1 MRTLIVGLGNPI
13 LGDDGIGIV
22 VAEAVQQRLLCGAV
36 AASSG
41 VDDAGVE
48 VDTECVGGLRLM
60 ERLIGYDRAI
70 IIDAICTGSH
80 APGSVLR
87 LAVDDLPTQHSSS
100 AHDATLA
107 TALQLALAM
116 GLKVPAKI
124 TIIAVEAGYVLDFDE
139 HLTPAVAAAVP
150 VAAEAV
156 LDCLKEAT

>member
-1 MRTLIVGLGNPI
+1 M
-13 LGDDGIGIV
+13 
-22 VAEAVQQRLLCGAV
+22 
-36 AASSG
+36 
-41 VDDAGVE
+41 
-48 VDTECVGGLRLM
+48 
-60 ERLIGYDRAI
+60 
-70 IIDAICTGSH
+70 
-80 APGSVLR
+80 LR

-107 TALQLALAM
+107 IALQLALAM